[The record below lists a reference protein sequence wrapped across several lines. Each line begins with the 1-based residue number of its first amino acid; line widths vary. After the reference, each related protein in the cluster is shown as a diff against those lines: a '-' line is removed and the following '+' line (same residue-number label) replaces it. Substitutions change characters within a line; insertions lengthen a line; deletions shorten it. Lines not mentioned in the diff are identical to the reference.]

1 LSFNAR
7 FQVRRFL
14 GIGLLFG
21 LAFVPG
27 QAVADET
34 LELAALPNLTPKLE
48 LKSQLLTRRFELV
61 LLRHQT
67 AVKKAAAKCEAGERG
82 ACRLQDW
89 QNFLSEIVAETEA
102 DQLYRVNRYMNHYR
116 YRSDQRNWRRPD
128 FWAVPEQLFE
138 RGGDCEDYVIAKYV
152 SLRALGYPAERLRI
166 VVVYDR
172 KKREDHAVL
181 LVSGANEVLVLD
193 NKRKRVV
200 TWADLRDRY
209 KPYYSLNE
217 TSVWIHATKT

>member
-1 LSFNAR
+1 L
-7 FQVRRFL
+7 
-14 GIGLLFG
+14 IGLV
-21 LAFVPG
+21 LASG
-27 QAVADET
+27 QAAASER
-34 LELAALPNLTPKLE
+34 LELAALSNLTPKLE
-48 LKSQLLTRRFELV
+48 LKSQLLERRFELV

-67 AVKKAAAKCEAGERG
+67 TVEKAAAQCEAGERG

-89 QNFLSEIVAETEA
+89 QDFLAEIADSAES

-128 FWAVPEQLFE
+128 FWAVPAQLFE

-152 SLRALGYPAERLRI
+152 TLRALGYPAERLRV

-172 KKREDHAVL
+172 KRREDHAVL
-181 LVSGANEVLVLD
+181 LVSGANETLVLD

-200 TWADLRDRY
+200 TWAELRSRY

-217 TSVWIHATKT
+217 TSVWFHATKA